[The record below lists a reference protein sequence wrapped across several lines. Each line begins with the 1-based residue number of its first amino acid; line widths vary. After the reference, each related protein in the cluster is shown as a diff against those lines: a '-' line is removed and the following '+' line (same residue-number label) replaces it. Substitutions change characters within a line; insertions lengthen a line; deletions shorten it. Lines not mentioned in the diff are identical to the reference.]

1 MATPV
6 TLGAILKTIQG
17 DGLDADEALVRE
29 SSFLKSIPHIKDFH
43 SKDMDWSVPYAGL
56 GGRSH
61 TATVAEAADVNG
73 AYGLFRITPRKDY
86 DRRSIDGQLTRQ
98 ALKGGVN
105 TQFINYLKGEMALSQ
120 AAIGQNLARAAQ
132 ASHTGTRALIGAI
145 SGSTFNTATIDDSI
159 YINIGDTLALSATD
173 GAAVRA
179 GTALTVINVD
189 TSVGLV
195 TCSAG
200 IVASISGAVVG
211 DFVTIVGDLN
221 LSYHGLG
228 SYCPAAKPTAGDA
241 VFPDIDRSLN
251 PEMLAGIRLTLT
263 GASVETVLIRAMAYC
278 RKRPGAAF
286 KGARILASEED
297 FAGIRVAKEGSR
309 FIDSSNQ
316 YNMEIE
322 GFMVGS
328 AAVIPDVFTPTG
340 TFFIACKNALELHSN
355 DGIVID
361 QADGNEMRKAAG
373 DTYTLMALLDAD
385 FKCPNPAGI
394 ARGAWPTT

>member
-17 DGLDADEALVRE
+17 DGLEADEELVRE
-29 SSFLKSIPHIKDFH
+29 SSFMKSIPHIKDFH
-43 SKDMDWSVPYAGL
+43 SKDMDWSVPYSGL

-61 TATVAEAADVNG
+61 DAVKAEAKDVNG

-86 DRRSIDGQLTRQ
+86 DRRSIDGQLTRE

-105 TQFINYLKGEMALSQ
+105 TQFIDYLKGERNLAV

-132 ASHTGTRALIGAI
+132 ATHTGTRAVVGAI
-145 SGSTFNTATIDDSI
+145 SGSTFTCATIDDSM
-159 YINIGDTLALSATD
+159 YINIGDDVRFSATD
-173 GAAVRA
+173 GGAVRT
-179 GTALTVINVD
+179 GTLTVTKVNTATGV
-189 TSVGLV
+189 V

-200 IVASISGAVVG
+200 IVATIGAAVVG
-211 DFVTIVGDLN
+211 DFVTIDGDLN
-221 LSYHGLG
+221 VSYFGLG
-228 SYCPAAKPTAGDA
+228 SYCPAVEPTGGDA

-251 PEMLAGIRLTLT
+251 PEMLAGIRLTTT
-263 GASVETVLIRAMAYC
+263 GQSVETVLIRAMAYC

-286 KGARILASEED
+286 KGARILCSEED
-297 FAGIRVAKEGSR
+297 FASIRVAKEGSR
-309 FIDSSNQ
+309 FVDSANQ

-340 TFFIACKNALELHSN
+340 AFFITCKNALELHSN

-361 QADGNEMRKAAG
+361 SADGNEMRKAAG
-373 DTYTLMALLDAD
+373 DTYTLMALLDAN

-394 ARGAWPTT
+394 ARGTWPTT